1 MYVNRCFY
9 ELCVFMLSFLFSET
23 AANAFADLK
32 AMNSAVM
39 AEYTKVVYCMY
50 ICMYVCMYVCIY
62 LYGKYARFCNGI
74 NIFLCIRRSEWIMYV
89 CVCASSINEWQ

>member
-9 ELCVFMLSFLFSET
+9 ELCVFMLSLLFSET

-39 AEYTKVVYCMY
+39 AEYTKVCMY
-50 ICMYVCMYVCIY
+50 DVFVMTLIYFYV
-62 LYGKYARFCNGI
+62 
-74 NIFLCIRRSEWIMYV
+74 RRSEWMMYV
-89 CVCASSINEWQ
+89 CVQAV